1 MNDINIY
8 FFYNYMTLRK
18 SFQFLLLRH
27 GESIWNHQNRFT
39 GWTDIPLTEAG
50 KNQASNVG
58 KILHKNK
65 IKPYCIFSSDL
76 QRSIHTSEIIK
87 DKLNA
92 NLDVKTSWRLNEK
105 SYGDCEGVCRDDLI
119 KHMSK
124 DYVSELRRSFFMLPP
139 KLENE
144 MKYDFVDYQI
154 KTSKHYYENN
164 LHNGETKEMVLHRF
178 LPYWYEEIIPKIKN
192 HTCPLIVTHKHTA
205 RVLIKYL
212 THMPLQKFDN
222 LDFPNSKIHHIKL
235 NSEFFVDNEETDISI
250 LT

>member
-1 MNDINIY
+1 MKP
-8 FFYNYMTLRK
+8 TLAAPRGPWNGTPEIDRAAEAPIK
-18 SFQFLLLRH
+18 EAISGLIFL
-27 GESIWNHQNRFT
+27 
-39 GWTDIPLTEAG
+39 
-50 KNQASNVG
+50 
-58 KILHKNK
+58 
-65 IKPYCIFSSDL
+65 CI
-76 QRSIHTSEIIK
+76 

-164 LHNGETKEMVLHRF
+164 LHKRKANRYL
-178 LPYWYEEIIPKIKN
+178 IPFEKKIFVFKKLLV
-192 HTCPLIVTHKHTA
+192 CIY
-205 RVLIKYL
+205 YL
-212 THMPLQKFDN
+212 
-222 LDFPNSKIHHIKL
+222 
-235 NSEFFVDNEETDISI
+235 
-250 LT
+250 